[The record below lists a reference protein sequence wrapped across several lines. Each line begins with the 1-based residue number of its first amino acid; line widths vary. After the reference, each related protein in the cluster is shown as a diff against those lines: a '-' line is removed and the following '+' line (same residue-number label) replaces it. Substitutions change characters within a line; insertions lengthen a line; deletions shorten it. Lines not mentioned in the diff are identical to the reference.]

1 MYSCLLI
8 RMLAAVLTGSA
19 VGQLLIDQRP
29 RSGRLPSGLPTP
41 HYRTGVAGQWL
52 DETSGSGAH
61 DRRLG
66 AIRQADY
73 QVGYGSTESCC
84 HAAGRCYY
92 SHPRDDDVRASGGS
106 HAGDPSRRP
115 SRVLPGRRPAFG
127 AIGVGVDA
135 RDLHG
140 ADELRRR

>member
-8 RMLAAVLTGSA
+8 RMLAAVLTGAA

-29 RSGRLPSGLPTP
+29 RSGRLPPGLPAP
-41 HYRTGVAGQWL
+41 ALPNRRRRSAAGR
-52 DETSGSGAH
+52 DGRSGAH

-73 QVGYGSTESCC
+73 QVGYGSTDSCC

-92 SHPRDDDVRASGGS
+92 SHP
-106 HAGDPSRRP
+106 
-115 SRVLPGRRPAFG
+115 
-127 AIGVGVDA
+127 
-135 RDLHG
+135 
-140 ADELRRR
+140 